1 MQLFKDILIRVIEE
15 NITETDLKY
24 MSHIVE
30 SESYKALKKIKTII
44 EDDSLDDRECFIK
57 IEEIVRVFESVGSD
71 CGNRH
76 DFG

>member
-1 MQLFKDILIRVIEE
+1 MELFKDILIRVIE
-15 NITETDLKY
+15 NNLTETDLKY
-24 MSHIVE
+24 MSYIVE

-44 EDDSLDDRECFIK
+44 EDDSLEDEECFIK
-57 IEEIVRVFESVGSD
+57 IEEIVRVFERLGSD

>member
-1 MQLFKDILIRVIEE
+1 MELFKDILIRVIE
-15 NITETDLKY
+15 NNLTETDLKY
-24 MSHIVE
+24 MSYIVE

-44 EDDSLDDRECFIK
+44 EDDSLEDEECFIK
-57 IEEIVRVFESVGSD
+57 IEEIVRVFERIGSD